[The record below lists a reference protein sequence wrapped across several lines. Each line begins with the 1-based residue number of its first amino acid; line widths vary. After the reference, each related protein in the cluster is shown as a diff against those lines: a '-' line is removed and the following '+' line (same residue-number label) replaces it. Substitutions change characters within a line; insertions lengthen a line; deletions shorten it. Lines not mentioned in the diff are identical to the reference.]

1 MTTQEEP
8 GSSSADIDSPT
19 DTAEPDSGIGDTVA
33 LVDLFDQLDR
43 AAFSRS
49 LAQRKN
55 YYSFRSPRR
64 S

>member
-1 MTTQEEP
+1 MSTQEDP
-8 GSSSADIDSPT
+8 SDSSSVADAPPDPAET
-19 DTAEPDSGIGDTVA
+19 DAAAGDTVA

-49 LAQRKN
+49 LAQRKS
-55 YYSFRSPRR
+55 YYSFRPNRR

>member
-8 GSSSADIDSPT
+8 SPTSAEIDSQT
-19 DTAEPDSGIGDTVA
+19 DTGEPGAGLGDTVA

-55 YYSFRSPRR
+55 YYSVRSTRR